1 MATSPDYLRLAA
13 STARALADVALDSL
27 RDAVV
32 VVDARHKHLPVVFA
46 NASARRSLSSA
57 NADGLVE
64 SSLNDWLGAASVSA
78 IEALA
83 LADRRSPAAHILEWR
98 GAEGELSV
106 FTDIRPLPMAPAQ
119 RLVML
124 TFAAAAPAPAARVA
138 IGNLPF
144 GQLILDKDLK
154 VTYANA
160 VAMRADAS
168 LPGGLLG
175 VSALELIPT
184 SALHPSVYARALQ
197 GSQFHEDSVEIA
209 AARGPRWFE
218 IDVQPLQ
225 AASGIVGLV
234 VLSIEVTE
242 RRRK

>member
-46 NASARRSLSSA
+46 NASARRCLSSA
-57 NADGLVE
+57 DADGLVE

-124 TFAAAAPAPAARVA
+124 TFAAAAPAPA
-138 IGNLPF
+138 
-144 GQLILDKDLK
+144 
-154 VTYANA
+154 
-160 VAMRADAS
+160 M
-168 LPGGLLG
+168 
-175 VSALELIPT
+175 T
-184 SALHPSVYARALQ
+184 SHT
-197 GSQFHEDSVEIA
+197 A
-209 AARGPRWFE
+209 AAVDADPVLRTGNRRYR
-218 IDVQPLQ
+218 VR
-225 AASGIVGLV
+225 AGLRHGV
-234 VLSIEVTE
+234 RNDRPQKPGLAV
-242 RRRK
+242 RRRRRDSP